1 MSLTLRAG
9 EAQQQD
15 LDGLTLCVLHQ
26 PSMWESDGTCPL
38 CEGQR
43 LHAALAAERALAQRL
58 REKAK
63 HFLEIAEEFRCQ
75 ATALTSDVRPE
86 QHMMLVRDELRAVLA
101 ASTPT
106 GETP

>member
-1 MSLTLRAG
+1 MNSALRAG

-43 LHAALAAERALAQRL
+43 LHAALAAERALTQHLMDTL
-58 REKAK
+58 REI
-63 HFLEIAEEFRCQ
+63 LR
-75 ATALTSDVRPE
+75 ALTDAPAIRLLDGE
-86 QHMMLVRDELRAVLA
+86 FYRTAQNDLVAKLEALLA

-106 GETP
+106 SGEPT